1 MAESYVCVEIDSNK
15 TINVFDKLPN
25 GQTLDNYSK
34 FDDVVNDNNIQK
46 SKYIAIKI
54 MKGQCSQQNNCFQF
68 AGIDYEMMLDNLPN
82 DISTLKPIDDA
93 FLSSNPATK
102 VGSRNVVATPSTNVV
117 ATPST
122 NVVAN
127 PSTNVVATP
136 STNVVATNGGR
147 RGVPNV
153 GNSCWANG
161 VYQMLYDA
169 EDFRNFIINGT
180 WKEDFFTTNSD
191 KLTGSLHELTSEEKA
206 RKADLEQ
213 KTNLTEDEQ
222 KEHDK
227 LNLKQDTSNWSWV
240 PKIMTPEEYKD
251 IFGSLL
257 QKIFKYIRGDDDIK
271 ITYETT
277 LIPVLL
283 FPDNNNRQ
291 QDSREFIQQLRTKT
305 DEGVRADS
313 KNLLNIDT
321 HFGFQQQDGKR
332 YYIDNDKDTEIQV
345 NIPIKIPTTMIELRL
360 GKNET
365 TVQVL
370 ANLYVKD
377 NVDDFDVGGIK
388 DEEWKKIVGLNPGV
402 SEDKMTEI
410 KALGQ
415 VPVYFNTNQEYS
427 DYSKY
432 LLVTLTRE
440 AMNGG
445 KREKNTTKVAFNDK
459 LKIKENDFTLFGV
472 VVHAGSS
479 TDSGHYVYES
489 IIGNQEY
496 NDSVNKDLYSS
507 YNKDY
512 VEKNWTILLFKND
525 TATSEAKNVAEV
537 ESENVAEKEENVA
550 EKEENVA
557 EKEENVAEKE
567 ENVAEKEENVAEKEE
582 NVAKEEAD
590 RIAAAAENAEQER
603 LAKEEADRIATATA
617 AENSERDRLA
627 KEKAETERLAKEK
640 AETERLANE
649 KVENDRL
656 AKEKAAKEQAEMD
669 RLAKEK
675 AAKEQADKEQA
686 DKEQADKEQAERD
699 RLAKEKVE
707 NDRLAKEKV
716 ENDRLAKE
724 KADKAAKEQ
733 AEMDRLANEK
743 AAKEQADKAAKEK
756 AAKEQEAERIAAE
769 KAKQERLAKEEAERI
784 AAEKAKQEEAE
795 KKERLAKLNAKSIPE
810 KQFDTNY
817 KIPIPNFG
825 NSTGN
830 QGNGSQRFVAKKPS
844 TPLQDKANA
853 IRAEYERTRKNGG
866 SLKKKNKK
874 TKRKYYVYNK

>member
-46 SKYIAIKI
+46 SKFIAIKI

-82 DISTLKPIDDA
+82 DISTLKPINDA
-93 FLSSNPATK
+93 FLSSNPATI
-102 VGSRNVVATPSTNVV
+102 VGSTNVV
-117 ATPST
+117 ANPST

-127 PSTNVVATP
+127 PSTNVVANPSTNVVANPSTNVVANP

-169 EDFRNFIINGT
+169 EDFRDFIINST

-191 KLTGSLHELTSEEKA
+191 KLTGSLHELTPEEKD
-206 RKADLEQ
+206 RKAELEQ
-213 KTNLTEDEQ
+213 QVNLTEDEQ

-240 PKIMTPEEYKD
+240 PKIMTPEQYKD

-305 DEGVRADS
+305 DAELTADS
-313 KNLLNIDT
+313 KSLLNIDT

-345 NIPIKIPTTMIELRL
+345 NIPIKIPTTMIELPL

-365 TVQVL
+365 TVQHL

-377 NVDDFDVGGIK
+377 NVDDFDVGGIE
-388 DEEWKKIVGLNPGV
+388 DEEWKKIIGLNPSV

-410 KALGQ
+410 KVLGQ

-472 VVHAGSS
+472 VVHAGSG

-496 NDSVNKDLYSS
+496 NDSANKPLYSS

-512 VEKNWTILLFKND
+512 VEKNWTILLFEND

-537 ESENVAEKEENVA
+537 ES
-550 EKEENVA
+550 
-557 EKEENVAEKE
+557 
-567 ENVAEKEENVAEKEE
+567 ENVAEKEE

-603 LAKEEADRIATATA
+603 LAKEQAD
-617 AENSERDRLA
+617 
-627 KEKAETERLAKEK
+627 
-640 AETERLANE
+640 
-649 KVENDRL
+649 
-656 AKEKAAKEQAEMD
+656 
-669 RLAKEK
+669 
-675 AAKEQADKEQA
+675 KEQADKEQA
-686 DKEQADKEQAERD
+686 DKEQADKEQAEREQAE
-699 RLAKEKVE
+699 REQAER
-707 NDRLAKEKV
+707 DRLAKEKV

-795 KKERLAKLNAKSIPE
+795 KKDRLAKLNAKSIPE
-810 KQFDTNY
+810 KQTNY
-817 KIPIPNFG
+817 NIPIPNFG

-844 TPLQDKANA
+844 TPLQDKANE